1 MKYISYNEKTKVF
14 TLRTKNSMYQMQVRA
29 YDTLVHL
36 YYGAD
41 IGDTEAVHRI
51 ICLDRGFSG
60 NPYEAGEDRTR
71 WMYCRRSIPDMVMGI
86 IGLMG
91 WRCPMRMEAMQSICV
106 MNPIA

>member
-1 MKYISYNEKTKVF
+1 MKYITYNEETKVF

-41 IGDTEAVHRI
+41 IGDTEAAHRI

-60 NPYEAGEDRTR
+60 NPYEAGEDRTFSLDVLPQEYSGYGNGDYR
-71 WMYCRRSIPDMVMGI
+71 INAIDRKSV
-86 IGLMG
+86 
-91 WRCPMRMEAMQSICV
+91 V
-106 MNPIA
+106 